1 MQYNII
7 NAIKEQVATIKE
19 NSTSN
24 LIKYNILNL
33 IIKEVNENQRIKS
46 AKLSQKKVTYQNHRR
61 LCVKQYS
68 REKYE
73 QGWKHQSE
81 NLEIPGT
88 SSIDIDIISSL
99 QKAPEQIKI
108 PTGTN
113 DTSNDTNYLENP
125 KKIVK
130 CKDTKLSFSSV
141 ICRNDIKHI
150 IFTIIIT
157 NYHLENYCKQ

>member
-1 MQYNII
+1 MLNSIHERSMNKDENI
-7 NAIKEQVATIKE
+7 
-19 NSTSN
+19 
-24 LIKYNILNL
+24 
-33 IIKEVNENQRIKS
+33 
-46 AKLSQKKVTYQNHRR
+46 KVKIWRY
-61 LCVKQYS
+61 
-68 REKYE
+68 
-73 QGWKHQSE
+73 
-81 NLEIPGT
+81 PGA

-113 DTSNDTNYLENP
+113 DTSNDTNYLENA

-157 NYHLENYCKQ
+157 NYHLENCCKQ

>member
-1 MQYNII
+1 MLNSIHERNMNKDENI
-7 NAIKEQVATIKE
+7 
-19 NSTSN
+19 
-24 LIKYNILNL
+24 
-33 IIKEVNENQRIKS
+33 
-46 AKLSQKKVTYQNHRR
+46 KVKIWR
-61 LCVKQYS
+61 YS
-68 REKYE
+68 
-73 QGWKHQSE
+73 GA
-81 NLEIPGT
+81 
-88 SSIDIDIISSL
+88 SSIDTDIISSL

-113 DTSNDTNYLENP
+113 DTSNDTNYLENA

-157 NYHLENYCKQ
+157 NYHVENYCKQQNLGFIDNGNIKKPDVGSKGLHLHECDSSKLAKKSVRFYILVL